1 MKISFKCKLISVI
14 SIIGLSII
22 FATLTSCANLKQPRL
37 YNSNWL
43 VENANWKRN
52 NFFRNPYKIHLEFA
66 RQLDDVLNFNEL
78 KKRLPKP
85 MQNVKSFTEWS
96 QKITQLIKDDVNNVA
111 MLEGIQKM
119 RKRKATVLVLENRD
133 ELVNNKENYNKFSIL
148 TPPDLPLIYSNPFTE
163 VPGLGLNFPE
173 PINEDVKDVID
184 RYQSIGHSALRTNPL
199 ESVLKQI
206 SSFYKT
212 ADYVFYMY
220 DSNLFTSNKYKNNY
234 RNRHQLFKKIT
245 SHKDFYPH
253 KLLRNRYSKIIFIDR
268 SLFWWGSFAMVGQ
281 SLIIKELLRIFANKE
296 FSKIKWNYKP
306 FDKSEL
312 INLFDHKP
320 SIQERNSIIKSHYIN
335 ENTTLDYG
343 YKIVGTWADSID
355 HLISFGLKPDAIV
368 DYASFNNIS
377 LKTQGLSNYLKKFV
391 DYDKLE
397 KTYKTPNDSE
407 KSEFINKD
415 FAIYAGAAY
424 LLNSINKLIVIKN
437 AGSWAIGTT
446 QGINDPK
453 TQFKTR
459 INIAKSN
466 L

>member
-1 MKISFKCKLISVI
+1 
-14 SIIGLSII
+14 
-22 FATLTSCANLKQPRL
+22 
-37 YNSNWL
+37 
-43 VENANWKRN
+43 
-52 NFFRNPYKIHLEFA
+52 
-66 RQLDDVLNFNEL
+66 
-78 KKRLPKP
+78 
-85 MQNVKSFTEWS
+85 
-96 QKITQLIKDDVNNVA
+96 
-111 MLEGIQKM
+111 
-119 RKRKATVLVLENRD
+119 
-133 ELVNNKENYNKFSIL
+133 
-148 TPPDLPLIYSNPFTE
+148 
-163 VPGLGLNFPE
+163 
-173 PINEDVKDVID
+173 
-184 RYQSIGHSALRTNPL
+184 
-199 ESVLKQI
+199 
-206 SSFYKT
+206 
-212 ADYVFYMY
+212 
-220 DSNLFTSNKYKNNY
+220 
-234 RNRHQLFKKIT
+234 
-245 SHKDFYPH
+245 
-253 KLLRNRYSKIIFIDR
+253 
-268 SLFWWGSFAMVGQ
+268 MVGQ
-281 SLIIKELLRIFANKE
+281 SLIIKELLRIFASKE

-320 SIQERNSIIKSHYIN
+320 NIQERNSIIKSHYIN

-377 LKTQGLSNYLKKFV
+377 LKTQGFSNYLKKFV

>member
-212 ADYVFYMY
+212 ADYVFICTTLIYLQVT
-220 DSNLFTSNKYKNNY
+220 N
-234 RNRHQLFKKIT
+234 I
-245 SHKDFYPH
+245 
-253 KLLRNRYSKIIFIDR
+253 KIII
-268 SLFWWGSFAMVGQ
+268 
-281 SLIIKELLRIFANKE
+281 E
-296 FSKIKWNYKP
+296 
-306 FDKSEL
+306 
-312 INLFDHKP
+312 
-320 SIQERNSIIKSHYIN
+320 
-335 ENTTLDYG
+335 
-343 YKIVGTWADSID
+343 IVI
-355 HLISFGLKPDAIV
+355 
-368 DYASFNNIS
+368 
-377 LKTQGLSNYLKKFV
+377 NYLKKLLLIKIFIPISFYV
-391 DYDKLE
+391 IVIQKL
-397 KTYKTPNDSE
+397 
-407 KSEFINKD
+407 F
-415 FAIYAGAAY
+415 
-424 LLNSINKLIVIKN
+424 LLIVHYFDEALLRWLVN
-437 AGSWAIGTT
+437 H
-446 QGINDPK
+446 
-453 TQFKTR
+453 
-459 INIAKSN
+459 
-466 L
+466 